1 MRLDWFAIPFTALTT
16 LQNSGIWNI
25 SKIGWGK
32 TNQNHEISD
41 DGTL

>member
-1 MRLDWFAIPFTALTT
+1 MRLDWFAIS

-32 TNQNHEISD
+32 TNQNHEILD